1 LVSLFEWWQQAGD
14 TLNKDTRQGFNSLVV
29 LGAWILWKMRNDI
42 VFNGA
47 SPRTFLLAQNE
58 ADLWMLAG
66 AKGLSGMVAARPGG

>member
-1 LVSLFEWWQQAGD
+1 MSCSTEMIGVV
-14 TLNKDTRQGFNSLVV
+14 FNSLVA

-47 SPRTFLLAQNE
+47 SPRIDQALLLAREE

-66 AKGLSGMVAARPGG
+66 AKGLSGQVAARVDWIVLVASY